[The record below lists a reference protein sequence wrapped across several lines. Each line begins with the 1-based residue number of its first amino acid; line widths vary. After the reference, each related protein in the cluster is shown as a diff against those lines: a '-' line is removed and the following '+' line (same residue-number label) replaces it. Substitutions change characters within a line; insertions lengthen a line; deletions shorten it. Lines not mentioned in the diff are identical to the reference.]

1 MRILMVFIDMLRSEL
16 VFSTQADSQIMKT
29 CRKIGGTLFEACYTP
44 APDTYRSMGALWSS
58 CYPAENGCDNR
69 CKRPFEWLKKPEETF
84 LEYLL
89 SSGYIFNSYVG
100 AWEGKNVGLFPNV
113 YTKYPFNFS
122 TGKFIKEYTKEIF
135 LGNDSFTFLNLED
148 LHFIL
153 DDKSYT
159 LKAYKEG
166 EKKICDLIDSFFEIF
181 PVEQFDEIIFFSD
194 HGFRFWNEKGGYS
207 LDKRRTNIF
216 LFWHEKNDASLKI
229 DRKLR
234 SIMDIYPTL
243 LNKCG
248 IYYSKSNIRGKDLF
262 GEEYHNE
269 LLLEDHTSFY
279 ATILDSVNCW
289 GVVTNAGIQ
298 FCNSDLVWNDG
309 MIHSELQNLLL
320 ENGTGYKMLS
330 EFIDR
335 ERKLYNV
342 DEPKNI
348 GKYTSDGEKRV
359 TEKINGIERFLGK
372 IKNIL

>member
-1 MRILMVFIDMLRSEL
+1 M
-16 VFSTQADSQIMKT
+16 
-29 CRKIGGTLFEACYTP
+29 
-44 APDTYRSMGALWSS
+44 
-58 CYPAENGCDNR
+58 
-69 CKRPFEWLKKPEETF
+69 
-84 LEYLL
+84 
-89 SSGYIFNSYVG
+89 
-100 AWEGKNVGLFPNV
+100 
-113 YTKYPFNFS
+113 
-122 TGKFIKEYTKEIF
+122 
-135 LGNDSFTFLNLED
+135 GNDSFTFLNLED

-216 LFWHEKNDASLKI
+216 LFWHEKNDTSLKI
-229 DRKLR
+229 DRQLR

>member
-135 LGNDSFTFLNLED
+135 WGNDSFTFLNLED

-166 EKKICDLIDSFFEIF
+166 EKK
-181 PVEQFDEIIFFSD
+181 
-194 HGFRFWNEKGGYS
+194 N
-207 LDKRRTNIF
+207 
-216 LFWHEKNDASLKI
+216 
-229 DRKLR
+229 
-234 SIMDIYPTL
+234 M
-243 LNKCG
+243 
-248 IYYSKSNIRGKDLF
+248 
-262 GEEYHNE
+262 
-269 LLLEDHTSFY
+269 
-279 ATILDSVNCW
+279 
-289 GVVTNAGIQ
+289 
-298 FCNSDLVWNDG
+298 
-309 MIHSELQNLLL
+309 
-320 ENGTGYKMLS
+320 
-330 EFIDR
+330 
-335 ERKLYNV
+335 
-342 DEPKNI
+342 
-348 GKYTSDGEKRV
+348 
-359 TEKINGIERFLGK
+359 
-372 IKNIL
+372 

>member
-1 MRILMVFIDMLRSEL
+1 M

-309 MIHSELQNLLL
+309 LIHSELQNLLL

>member
-100 AWEGKNVGLFPNV
+100 AWEGNNVGLFPNV

-309 MIHSELQNLLL
+309 LIHSELQNLLL

-359 TEKINGIERFLGK
+359 TDGIERFLGK

>member
-194 HGFRFWNEKGGYS
+194 QGFRFLNEKGVYS
-207 LDKRRTNIF
+207 LYKRRNNIF

-298 FCNSDLVWNDG
+298 FCKSDLVWNDG
-309 MIHSELQNLLL
+309 LIHSELQNLLL